1 MTPRAVSRL
10 GRGVATTTPP
20 AYAVGM
26 RGITRRWKLAETHH
40 PCDEHSLL
48 ERLLSVRGISEDEV
62 EDFLKPTM
70 AHTHDPGLLPGI
82 DEAATMLVDAVRD
95 DKSIVIYGDYDVDG
109 ISATSILWHVIKQAS
124 SKARLETYVPDRLD
138 EGYGL
143 NSEALLRFK
152 EAGADLVISVDCGI
166 TAVDEVRAGRDAG
179 LDIIITDHHNL
190 RADGQLPD
198 ANAIVHPGLP
208 GSKYPSRELCGAGVA
223 FKLACRFAR
232 TWCGSEHITNAMV
245 QVLTDVLPL
254 TALGVIADVMPLT
267 GENRAI
273 VQAGL
278 QRMRNVDLPGLQA
291 LIHASGLDGDGVDS
305 DAVGFR
311 LAPRINAAG
320 RMGHAL
326 NAVELFTSANGER
339 AHEIASELNA
349 LNTTRQKTE
358 KEILAQAIEMAEA
371 AGMTR
376 PARRAIVLAHP
387 DWHPGVIGI
396 VCSRLVDRYGRPTIL
411 LQEQDGTCK
420 GSARSIPGYSVHDG
434 LEACSE
440 FLETYG
446 GHDAAAGLVLPSDRL
461 QDFIEAFTTHANAAI
476 SEDDLVPWLVID
488 ADATLQ
494 EIEQGNVGDLEQM
507 APFGR
512 GNARPKV
519 RLQGLHVEES
529 KPMGNQSRHLSL
541 QLAHA
546 AGGRTVRAVW
556 WNKGDLVDS
565 LPRGTQVDLVARPK
579 INSWKN
585 RKTAELDIIDLDNR
599 PGSDD

>member
-1 MTPRAVSRL
+1 
-10 GRGVATTTPP
+10 
-20 AYAVGM
+20 M

-40 PCDEHSLL
+40 PCDEQSLL
-48 ERLLSVRGISEDEV
+48 ERLLSVRGIGEDQM
-62 EDFLKPTM
+62 EDFLEPTM
-70 AHTHDPGLLPGI
+70 AQTHDPGLLPGV
-82 DEAATMLVDAVRD
+82 DEAATMLVEAVRAD
-95 DKSIVIYGDYDVDG
+95 RSIVIYGDYDVDG
-109 ISATSILWHVIKQAS
+109 ITATSILWQVIKRAS
-124 SKARLETYVPDRLD
+124 PEARIETYVPDRLD

-152 EAGADLVISVDCGI
+152 ENGADLVISVDCGI
-166 TAVDEVRAGRDAG
+166 TAVEEVQAGRDAG

-198 ANAIVHPGLP
+198 ANVIVHPGLP
-208 GSKYPSRELCGAGVA
+208 GSDYPSRELCGAGVA
-223 FKLACRFAR
+223 FKLASRFAR
-232 TWCGSEHITNAMV
+232 TWCEPEQVTSALV

-278 QRMRNVDLPGLQA
+278 QRIRSVDMPGLQA

-320 RMGHAL
+320 RMGHAG
-326 NAVELFTSANGER
+326 NAVELFTSASGER
-339 AHEIASELNA
+339 ANEIASELNA
-349 LNTTRQKTE
+349 LNASRQQAE
-358 KEILAQAIEMAEA
+358 KEILEQAIEMAEA
-371 AGMTR
+371 SGMTR
-376 PARRAIVLAHP
+376 PGRRAIVLSHP

-434 LEACSE
+434 LAACSE
-440 FLETYG
+440 FLDTYG
-446 GHDAAAGLVLPSDRL
+446 GHDAAAGLALPTDRL
-461 QDFIEAFTTHANAAI
+461 KDFIEAFTNHANAAI
-476 SEDDLVPWLVID
+476 TEDDLVPWLVID
-488 ADATLQ
+488 ADARLQ
-494 EIEQGNVGDLEQM
+494 EIEQHNVGALEQM

-512 GNARPKV
+512 GNARPRV
-519 RLQGLHVEES
+519 RLQGLRIEES

-541 QLAHA
+541 QLVPAD
-546 AGGRTVRAVW
+546 GGTRVRAVW